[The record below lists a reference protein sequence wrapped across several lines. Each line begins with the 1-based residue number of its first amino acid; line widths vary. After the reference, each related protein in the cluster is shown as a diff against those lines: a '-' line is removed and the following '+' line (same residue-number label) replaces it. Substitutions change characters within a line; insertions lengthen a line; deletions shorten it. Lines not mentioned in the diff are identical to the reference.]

1 MKIFT
6 SSGMILVPSAWRDAL
21 GEPRHHQQAH
31 VLVVADDKAAAEAML
46 AKRAGAGAAYHLAR
60 ALRVARPASLAK
72 PEQAL
77 VDAKIVSLVV
87 PGVFAWYEAIAGKT
101 VFMVEYSGSFRAMGF
116 FKLGKNGLIAEKAPR
131 EDPHAK
137 AD

>member
-6 SSGMILVPSAWRDAL
+6 SNGMVLVPSAWRDAL

-46 AKRAGAGAAYHLAR
+46 AKRVGSGAAYHLAR
-60 ALRVARPASLAK
+60 ALRAVSPKSLAK

-77 VDAKIVSLVV
+77 VDGKIVSLVV
-87 PGVFAWYEAIAGKT
+87 PGVFAWYEAITDKP
-101 VFMVEYSGSFRAMGF
+101 VFMVEYSGSFRVMGHF
-116 FKLGKNGLIAEKAPR
+116 QHGKDGLIAEKAPR
-131 EDPHAK
+131 EDPHAQ
-137 AD
+137 AH

>member
-6 SSGMILVPSAWRDAL
+6 SNGLALVPSAWRDAL

-46 AKRAGAGAAYHLAR
+46 AQRVGNGAAYHLAR
-60 ALRVARPASLAK
+60 ALRVASPKSLPK

-77 VDAKIVSLVV
+77 VDAKIVSLVM
-87 PGVFAWYEAIAGKT
+87 PGVFAWYEAIEGKT
-101 VFMVEYSGSFRAMGF
+101 VFMVEYSGGFRAMGF
-116 FKLGKNGLIAEKAPR
+116 FKLAKDGLAAEKISR
-131 EDPHAK
+131 EDSQA
-137 AD
+137 

>member
-6 SSGMILVPSAWRDAL
+6 SNGLALVPSAWRDAL

-31 VLVVADDKAAAEAML
+31 VLVVAEDKAAAETML
-46 AKRAGAGAAYHLAR
+46 AKRVGSGAAYHLAR
-60 ALRVARPASLAK
+60 ALRVASPKSLPK

-77 VDAKIVSLVV
+77 VDAKIVSTVV
-87 PGVFAWYEAIAGKT
+87 PGVFAWYEAIEGRS
-101 VFMVEYSGSFRAMGF
+101 VFMVEYSGGFRQMGF
-116 FKLGKNGLIAEKAPR
+116 FKLGKNGLAAEKAPR
-131 EDPHAK
+131 EGSHGK